1 MLIASHFEG
10 RARIRDEKL
19 KCESL
24 ISEVREKLLETPG
37 VNGVETNS
45 RTGSLLVLYSAA
57 KTEFDSIIELISEMI
72 GSYVEQETAQSG
84 TTEKKTECCGKIS
97 LTIPPGIRKAAVNI
111 GMLASMSFSLLAI
124 IFHLKKLHVVT
135 GIIFVALMGDHVL
148 ERRQRIFA

>member
-19 KCESL
+19 TSGSL
-24 ISEVREKLLETPG
+24 ISEVREKLLEMPG
-37 VNGVETNS
+37 VSGVEANS

-57 KTEFDSIIELISEMI
+57 KTGFDSIIELISEMI
-72 GSYVEQETAQSG
+72 GSYVEKETTEAG
-84 TTEKKTECCGKIS
+84 TTEKGYDCCGKIS
-97 LTIPPGIRKAAVNI
+97 LTIPPGFRKAAVNI
-111 GMLASMSFSLLAI
+111 GMLASISFSLVAI
-124 IFHLKKLHVVT
+124 IFHLKKLHVLT